1 MCNKNKLGH
10 FYILWYIIFNL
21 VCAPGILLL
30 VIIWASLKVLNIL
43 LGENV
48 VFKKTRTLIG
58 INSEA
63 K

>member
-10 FYILWYIIFNL
+10 FYILWYIIFHL
-21 VCAPGILLL
+21 VCVPGILLL
-30 VIIWASLKVLNIL
+30 VIIWDSLKVLNIL